1 MEKEET
7 EKMNND
13 TSKLIKDHG
22 PLAAFAGATLYAY
35 INLTNKIIPVLLKHN
50 DELDQ
55 VITILKQILEQL
67 RARPL

>member
-1 MEKEET
+1 
-7 EKMNND
+7 MNGD
-13 TSKLIKDHG
+13 TTKLFKDHG

-35 INLTNKIIPVLLKHN
+35 INITNKIIPVLLKHN

-55 VITILKQILEQL
+55 CIQLLKQILEQL